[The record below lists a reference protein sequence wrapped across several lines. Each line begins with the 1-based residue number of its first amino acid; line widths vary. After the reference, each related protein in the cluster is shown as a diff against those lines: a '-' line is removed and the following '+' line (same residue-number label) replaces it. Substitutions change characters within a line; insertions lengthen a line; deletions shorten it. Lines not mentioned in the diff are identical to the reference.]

1 MYTHICIYICINTH
15 IYIYTYVYVYV
26 SPAPVPTHPSSL
38 ALNGMDPPT
47 PSHQTLRLHAIWCY
61 LQHLKATT
69 SHTTVPKTCLCNAY
83 NYITHGLPLMY
94 TIHSV
99 PMHTCNPIY
108 ARMQYVPT
116 NILPKYRYPPN
127 VSCLCVICTLLH
139 HYLYAPYTLHL
150 LPTHVSWCTYIR
162 LIACPYTIIRNNIL
176 PVNSLNTLHILPI
189 NWTSTTYSCT
199 NTYTYSP
206 CRTVVELLGPPKA
219 TGREPSGWG
228 VGCVWWSLL
237 MYTYTYKHNLYTICI
252 HTTHTHTYCIY
263 IYIHTI

>member
-1 MYTHICIYICINTH
+1 
-15 IYIYTYVYVYV
+15 
-26 SPAPVPTHPSSL
+26 
-38 ALNGMDPPT
+38 
-47 PSHQTLRLHAIWCY
+47 
-61 LQHLKATT
+61 
-69 SHTTVPKTCLCNAY
+69 
-83 NYITHGLPLMY
+83 MY

-99 PMHTCNPIY
+99 PMHTCNPID

-206 CRTVVELLGPPKA
+206 CRTVVELLGPPQSHGEG
-219 TGREPSGWG
+219 TIWLGGG
-228 VGCVWWSLL
+228 VCVV
-237 MYTYTYKHNLYTICI
+237 IPADV
-252 HTTHTHTYCIY
+252 
-263 IYIHTI
+263 YIHI